1 MIRTSL
7 KDQRLFLSSSTD
19 ANSSPSPPPSQMYPS
34 SSQSSAALLRFYLI
48 IRPPRPFHAG
58 CRMEMRPIHFFRDG
72 LVDVWVEGD
81 RDPRV
86 EAPSPGLHWVQI
98 TSTVGGCKPPL
109 HPGRQRAGLVG
120 VFSNLAIV
128 SEGLF
133 FGLLSHYAVMV
144 AIFCFGICP
153 FCGGGNTCQKVFESS
168 LYHK

>member
-1 MIRTSL
+1 MFLFPSLIFLRSQNQTQIILTQISRLQSPAHCRGLFTLLFFQHCIHQLALVLINSCTEINLEKSRVDSFRVYMIRTSL

-86 EAPSPGLHWVQI
+86 EAPSPGLH
-98 TSTVGGCKPPL
+98 
-109 HPGRQRAGLVG
+109 
-120 VFSNLAIV
+120 
-128 SEGLF
+128 
-133 FGLLSHYAVMV
+133 
-144 AIFCFGICP
+144 
-153 FCGGGNTCQKVFESS
+153 
-168 LYHK
+168 